1 MSALA
6 LRAGTVVA
14 TGMRR
19 SACALALLAFA
30 SAAAAAQ
37 PAYDFSAVDAQVQAL
52 VAREALDG
60 ASLVVMRRG
69 AAIHVQYFG
78 SYSAGTNIPIAS
90 ASKWVSAMVL
100 ERLVDQ
106 GRMRWNDT
114 VAKYFPTAPADTLA
128 ITLGQMFSHTS
139 GMRTDDADC
148 VNDRSTTLD
157 ACAQQILALPLMYVP
172 GTAFAY
178 TGNAMQVAGRMA
190 EIATGESWDQL
201 FHENVTTPLAM
212 PDTDYLT
219 GSAATIT
226 FGSANPQIA
235 GGLHATVGDYSHLVQ
250 MVAQHGRWNGVQLVS
265 AAGLTDMQRDQTH
278 GVPVLYTPD
287 PQAQGYGYGEWRN
300 LVDANGNAVQVS
312 STGKFGTSPW
322 IDNETGISAVLL
334 VNSQYARIANDLRT
348 LWSNVRSAVQVADAQ
363 ANTVNLNQIGIGG
376 AWYDPATSGQ
386 GFVVTAYP
394 DLAGAGHGLMAAG
407 WYTFDT
413 TAAGGQR
420 WYTLQGAVDSGVGT
434 ANINIY
440 SSVGGNFDA
449 LPAVPAQKVGT
460 ATLSLADCGHGTLV
474 YTFSDGSARIGA
486 IDLSRLDANVTCGS
500 AGDNGNAPGN
510 YALSGAWYDAQ
521 TSGQGLIVDVNP
533 ANTLFSAGWYTF
545 ATDGAAHGAAG
556 QRWYIVQDNAFA
568 VGATGKKGMAI
579 FEASGGAFGASGGV
593 ANVPVGTA
601 DFVFATCSSA
611 SLSFHFTAG
620 SNAGRDGSI
629 ALTRVG
635 PAPSACVLP

>member
-1 MSALA
+1 MSARIV
-6 LRAGTVVA
+6 RAG
-14 TGMRR
+14 GMIGVRTIA
-19 SACALALLAFA
+19 SVCALTLFGLSA
-30 SAAAAAQ
+30 SARAAT
-37 PAYDFSAVDAQVQAL
+37 PVYDFSAVDAQVQAL
-52 VAREALDG
+52 VARESLDG

-69 AAIHVQYFG
+69 SAIHVQYFG
-78 SYSAGTNIPIAS
+78 NYAAATNIPIAS
-90 ASKWVSAMVL
+90 ASKWVSAMAI
-100 ERLVDQ
+100 ERLVEQ
-106 GRMRWNDT
+106 GKMHWSDT
-114 VAKYFPTAPADTLA
+114 VARYLPTAPADKLA

-157 ACAQQILALPLMYVP
+157 ACAQQILALPLMYAP

-190 EIATGESWDQL
+190 EIATGESWEQL
-201 FHENVTTPLAM
+201 FHEQVTTPLAM

-219 GSAATIT
+219 GSAVTVT

-250 MVAQHGRWNGVQLVS
+250 MVAQHGRWNGGQLLS

-287 PQAQGYGYGEWRN
+287 PQALGYGYGEWRN

-322 IDNETGISAVLL
+322 VDNETGISAVLL

-348 LWSNVRSAVQVADAQ
+348 LWSNVRSAVQTADAQ
-363 ANTVNLNQIGIGG
+363 ANTVNLDQFGIGG

-394 DLAGAGHGLMAAG
+394 DIAGAGHGLLAAG

-413 TAAGGQR
+413 NAAGGQR
-420 WYTLQGAVDSGVGT
+420 WYTLQGAVDAGVGT
-434 ANINIY
+434 ASIGIY
-440 SSVGGNFDA
+440 SATGGNFDA
-449 LPAVPAQKVGT
+449 LPAVPASKVGT

-474 YTFSDGSARIGA
+474 YSFSDGSARIGA
-486 IDLSRLDANVTCGS
+486 IDLSRLDANVTCGA
-500 AGDNGNAPGN
+500 AGDSGNAPGN

-533 ANTLFSAGWYTF
+533 LNTLFSAGWYTF
-545 ATDGAAHGAAG
+545 APGGASAGAAG
-556 QRWYIVQDNAFA
+556 QRWYIIQDNAFA
-568 VGATGKKGMAI
+568 AGATGKTGMAI
-579 FEASGGAFGASGGV
+579 YEATGGAFGAAGGV
-593 ANVPVGTA
+593 SNVQVGTA
-601 DFVFATCSSA
+601 NFAFATCSSA
-611 SLSFHFTAG
+611 SLSFHFTTG
-620 SNAGRDGSI
+620 SNAGQDGSI

-635 PAPSACVLP
+635 PSPPGCVLP